1 MRYFYIIFLFSSF
14 LLNSQTTS
22 NNCVNKINGQ
32 VIDKSTDKGIPNAKV
47 TITNLSGAVSTLTA
61 NNEGHFYFELACED
75 NRYTASTTVENYTIS
90 TKLLFLKKNIANDYI
105 FSLNL
110 YPIKEFVTKNN
121 KKMIVAKTIDFLPNE
136 TKIDIESTKTLDA
149 IYLILVKYPY
159 LKVEIGFHT
168 DSRGIEKDLLR
179 LSGERA
185 EVCAQYLVRKG
196 IDESRLISKGY
207 GASQLLNECKKGIK
221 CSNKK
226 HLVNRR
232 SEFVIIP

>member
-1 MRYFYIIFLFSSF
+1 ML
-14 LLNSQTTS
+14 
-22 NNCVNKINGQ
+22 
-32 VIDKSTDKGIPNAKV
+32 
-47 TITNLSGAVSTLTA
+47 
-61 NNEGHFYFELACED
+61 
-75 NRYTASTTVENYTIS
+75 
-90 TKLLFLKKNIANDYI
+90 
-105 FSLNL
+105 
-110 YPIKEFVTKNN
+110 
-121 KKMIVAKTIDFLPNE
+121 VAKTINFLPNE
-136 TKIDIESTKTLDA
+136 TEIDSESAKTLDA

-168 DSRGIEKDLLR
+168 DSRGVEKDLLR

-221 CSNKK
+221 CSNSK

-232 SEFVIIP
+232 SEFVVIP